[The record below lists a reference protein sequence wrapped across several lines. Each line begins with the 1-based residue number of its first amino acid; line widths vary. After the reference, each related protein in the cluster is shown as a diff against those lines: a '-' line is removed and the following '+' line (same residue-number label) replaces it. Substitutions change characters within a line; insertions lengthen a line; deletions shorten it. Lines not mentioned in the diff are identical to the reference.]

1 MPNCSRC
8 GFKLPEGALFC
19 PNCGAPVRRA
29 EERQVAPS
37 ESMARPITLGL
48 LGSFLSLTIS
58 SLLSFADVQLY
69 FVPYFIASL
78 IVIYFSGTRGLK
90 DAAIVSM
97 VTYLF
102 TDAIVAGMILGS
114 LYAANQSLASL
125 YINYVP
131 TLLDVLMYLIS
142 PVTSILAA
150 YIGSKI
156 APKRGETIP
165 YVREEGYGPPLFHG
179 VENLKV
185 RRSKDLNKLPC
196 CFYYKN

>member
-19 PNCGAPVRRA
+19 PNCGSPVRKV
-29 EERQVAPS
+29 EEKQIAPS
-37 ESMARPITLGL
+37 ESITRPITLGL

-58 SLLSFADVQLY
+58 SLMSFANIQLY
-69 FVPYFIASL
+69 FVPHFLASL

-102 TDAIVAGMILGS
+102 TDAIIAGMILGS
-114 LYAANQSLASL
+114 LYVANQSLASL
-125 YINYVP
+125 YMDYGVP
-131 TLLDVLMYLIS
+131 TLLDVIMYLIS
-142 PVTSILAA
+142 PVTAILTA

-156 APKRGETIP
+156 APKRRETIA
-165 YVREEGYGPPLFHG
+165 YIREEGYGPPLFHG
-179 VENLKV
+179 VENLEDGAFK
-185 RRSKDLNKLPC
+185 RFK
-196 CFYYKN
+196 

>member
-1 MPNCSRC
+1 MPDCSRC

-19 PNCGAPVRRA
+19 PNCGSPVRKV
-29 EERQVAPS
+29 EERRVAPS
-37 ESMARPITLGL
+37 ESITRPITLGL

-58 SLLSFADVQLY
+58 SLISFAEIQLY

-78 IVIYFSGTRGLK
+78 IIIYFSGTRGLK

-102 TDAIVAGMILGS
+102 TDAIIAGMILGS
-114 LYAANQSLASL
+114 LYATNQSLASL
-125 YINYVP
+125 YMDYGVP

-142 PVTSILAA
+142 PVTAILAA

-156 APKRGETIP
+156 ALKKGETIT
-165 YVREEGYGPPLFHG
+165 YTREEGYGPPLFHC
-179 VENLKV
+179 VENLKDEALK
-185 RRSKDLNKLPC
+185 RFK
-196 CFYYKN
+196 

>member
-19 PNCGAPVRRA
+19 PNCGSPVRKV
-29 EERQVAPS
+29 EEKQITPS
-37 ESMARPITLGL
+37 ESITRPITLGL

-58 SLLSFADVQLY
+58 SFMSFANIQLY
-69 FVPYFIASL
+69 FVPHFLASL

-102 TDAIVAGMILGS
+102 TDAIIAGMILGS
-114 LYAANQSLASL
+114 LYVANQSLASL
-125 YINYVP
+125 YMDYGVP
-131 TLLDVLMYLIS
+131 TLLDVIMYLIS
-142 PVTSILAA
+142 PVTAILTA

-156 APKRGETIP
+156 ALKRGETIA
-165 YVREEGYGPPLFHG
+165 YIREEGYGPPLFHG
-179 VENLKV
+179 VENLEDEAFK
-185 RRSKDLNKLPC
+185 RFK
-196 CFYYKN
+196 